1 MKTTT
6 RLYDIIYST
15 YNQLY
20 GDFLRGHQIVYFNRN
35 VQFSAKI
42 ATYDDE
48 VKNVCRNTIFYG
60 LDFLDETVR
69 ERFEAEFIAR
79 FLTRTIKFQTWEVL
93 NWKLVA
99 YTRGIKEILTD
110 YYINAE
116 KYLKADNLS
125 ESNSESVSR
134 DNSLDLNL
142 AQDQVDM
149 SLDKD
154 DYEYGDSVSHS
165 KSRIQGSNE
174 THTQTFDIGRLKEL
188 QNYHEDLFEDLDRKL
203 FSQFR

>member
-35 VQFSAKI
+35 VQFTAKI
-42 ATYDDE
+42 ATYDEE

-60 LDFLDETVR
+60 LDFLDESVR
-69 ERFEAEFIAR
+69 ERFESEFIAR

-116 KYLKADNLS
+116 KYLKADTLS
-125 ESNSESVSR
+125 DNSSENVSR

-142 AQDQVDM
+142 SQDQVDM

-154 DYEYGDSVSHS
+154 DYEYADSVSHS
-165 KSRIQGSNE
+165 KSRNQSTNNS
-174 THTQTFDIGRLKEL
+174 HSQTFDIGRLQEL

-203 FSQFR
+203 FSQLR

>member
-1 MKTTT
+1 MKTTA

-20 GDFLRGHQIVYFNRN
+20 DDFLRDNQIVYFNRDF
-35 VQFSAKI
+35 QFTAKI
-42 ATYDDE
+42 ATYDEE

-60 LDFLDETVR
+60 LDFLDESVR
-69 ERFEAEFIAR
+69 ERFESEFIAR

-110 YYINAE
+110 YYINAD
-116 KYLKADNLS
+116 KYLKGDTLS
-125 ESNSESVSR
+125 ENTSENTSR
-134 DNSLDLNL
+134 NNTLDLEL
-142 AQDQVDM
+142 PQDQVNM

-154 DYEYGDSVSHS
+154 DYEFGDSVSHS
-165 KSRIQGSNE
+165 KSRNSSIGES
-174 THTQTFDIGRLKEL
+174 HTSTFDIGRLQEL

-203 FSQFR
+203 FSQLR

>member
-6 RLYDIIYST
+6 RLYDIIYQT

-35 VQFSAKI
+35 VQFTAKI
-42 ATYDDE
+42 ATYDEE

-60 LDFLDETVR
+60 LDFLDESVR
-69 ERFEAEFIAR
+69 ERFESEFIAR

-110 YYINAE
+110 YYTNAE

-125 ESNSESVSR
+125 ENTSENVSR

-154 DYEYGDSVSHS
+154 DYEFADSVSHS
-165 KSRIQGSNE
+165 KSRNQGTNE
-174 THTQTFDIGRLKEL
+174 THTQTFEIGRLKEL

-203 FSQFR
+203 FSQLR